1 MRDEYWS
8 SHRVQYD
15 QKFTSFSYF
24 ADLISAE
31 KTAKYGTR
39 GNIGHDVK
47 DKREMTSL
55 SLT

>member
-1 MRDEYWS
+1 MNIGPRTEYNMTKNL
-8 SHRVQYD
+8 QAA
-15 QKFTSFSYF
+15 SYF

-31 KTAKYGTR
+31 KTAKYGAR
-39 GNIGHDVK
+39 GNIGHAVK